1 MCTSGFAFRSPLS
14 GSNES
19 TRSRYHESPAHHID
33 PGFFQQPG
41 DQGSHMDL
49 PLRGSQAPL
58 VLPVQ
63 PAGPYSTTDRSMAME
78 TSSFRMAPILNATQ
92 ALSSHM
98 APYSHTSSS
107 THAASP
113 RYVAT
118 PPSVASPSYMAIPS
132 SMASPFS
139 PVIQHAEAT
148 CLAELD
154 EIIRRMLAGGAS
166 TEVILS
172 VVKTHKD
179 SKDAGI
185 HHALDTMSMIQ
196 TEALAARI
204 NAIGQ

>member
-19 TRSRYHESPAHHID
+19 TRSRYHESPAHHIDYPGLD

-118 PPSVASPSYMAIPS
+118 PPSVASP
-132 SMASPFS
+132 FS